1 MGINSFI
8 FIIDEHHYKFEFTF
22 PQSSLYKILV
32 VPGRSNRPNVA
43 ERQMENY
50 NSCLEKID
58 NEYVCVLDCD
68 EFLHPDTLKFLKYY
82 RPQSVNLPWRL
93 MCLDIP
99 EKRDSN
105 GSYFRG
111 ITVTQCKSISK
122 VKDISTIGIHAC
134 KFKKK
139 GRRIAVRDCL
149 DIPVNH
155 YYVRD
160 SADMRLYQYKQSDID
175 THFSERISTMYII
188 HAICIRFG
196 EFSQAFKLSDCGQ
209 DGLLID
215 RPNQVMKIINSDS
228 IWYLYFYLGLLMRIE
243 KFARLSINPRIRSYP
258 MIFNKLESID
268 NLFLKFLY
276 IFLFIADNLTK
287 KMSKDAKRIIRKYM
301 PRLTQLSITCR
312 CQADINENS
321 S

>member
-8 FIIDEHHYKFEFTF
+8 FIIDEYHYKFEFTF
-22 PQSSLYKILV
+22 PQSSRYKILV
-32 VPGRSNRPNVA
+32 VPGRSNHPNCVN
-43 ERQMENY
+43 RQRENY
-50 NSCLEKID
+50 NLCLEKID

-68 EFLHPDTLKFLKYY
+68 EFLHPDTLKFLKRY

-111 ITVTQCKSISK
+111 FTVTQCKSISK
-122 VKDISTIGIHAC
+122 VEDVSTIGLHTC
-134 KFKKK
+134 KFNKK

-155 YYVRD
+155 YYIRD
-160 SADMRLYQYKQSDID
+160 SADMRLFQHKQSDID
-175 THFSERISTMYII
+175 MHFSGRIHIMYII

-196 EFSQAFKLSDCGQ
+196 DFSQAFKLSDCGQ
-209 DGLLID
+209 ERLLID
-215 RPNQVMKIINSDS
+215 RPNQLIKIINSDS

-243 KFARLSINPRIRSYP
+243 KFARLSINPRIRTYARV
-258 MIFNKLESID
+258 FNKLESID
-268 NLFLKFLY
+268 TLFLKFLC
-276 IFLFIADNLTK
+276 IFLFIADDLTK
-287 KMSKDAKRIIRKYM
+287 KMSKDARGITRKYM
-301 PRLTQLSITCR
+301 LRLKQLLITYR